1 MYQNTIY
8 ISITWYSKI
17 FWFPVKN
24 ADVSRPQRVSRVSY
38 IFWIL
43 FGLGI
48 TVPSFIIVR
57 YVWRILGRGAFCPPP
72 HPWAAPKRPIL
83 NRAKMYLFCTFIS
96 SNCVSGNFFFG
107 KESSLFYSKDLTLTS
122 FSLVKQHVHFFFS
135 NYWSFANFLDDFFNS
150 SSFFGLLLIFI
161 KLHICSLRFTKS
173 IFDFVFQPGYFWRH
187 YYSRIQPPWQYL
199 QQTFPCDHW
208 IGEVY
213 LAS

>member
-1 MYQNTIY
+1 MMMLVDLKECVTCFIY
-8 ISITWYSKI
+8 FLDLIW
-17 FWFPVKN
+17 
-24 ADVSRPQRVSRVSY
+24 
-38 IFWIL
+38 
-43 FGLGI
+43 
-48 TVPSFIIVR
+48 VR
-57 YVWRILGRGAFCPPP
+57 YNRTKFHHCKICVKDFREGGFF

-107 KESSLFYSKDLTLTS
+107 EESSLFYSKDLTLTS

-135 NYWSFANFLDDFFNS
+135 NYWSFAYFLDDFFNS